1 MSKTPQPR
9 CNQQIRSQT
18 VRLIDNHG
26 EQHGEVDI
34 KLAMSMAREAELDL
48 VEVAPDAKPPVV
60 KIMDQGRERYRQE
73 KRERSQRKVRSHAHQ
88 LRLTPVIAEHDLDT
102 KRRAAQ
108 KFLEKGDQVKL
119 TVLMRGRQRAH
130 PEMARKLIDR
140 LVEELSEYGTPLRP
154 PSNDAHA
161 VQVTLIS
168 SSH

>member
-34 KLAMSMAREAELDL
+34 KLAMSMAREADLDL

-88 LRLTPVIAEHDLDT
+88 LRLRLGE
-102 KRRAAQ
+102 
-108 KFLEKGDQVKL
+108 
-119 TVLMRGRQRAH
+119 GRVGIGAGLAWH
-130 PEMARKLIDR
+130 GTARHRSI
-140 LVEELSEYGTPLRP
+140 G
-154 PSNDAHA
+154 
-161 VQVTLIS
+161 
-168 SSH
+168 